1 MTLLF
6 CFLLVVVGKVPEAF
20 TMDPDEFEEEFNIKQ
35 PQKNDIN
42 IVFHC
47 FAGVRSRAAMEA
59 VHQIGFTK

>member
-1 MTLLF
+1 
-6 CFLLVVVGKVPEAF
+6 
-20 TMDPDEFEEEFNIKQ
+20 MDPDEFEQEFSVKQ

-59 VHQIGFTK
+59 VHQIGFTKYDKQ

>member
-1 MTLLF
+1 
-6 CFLLVVVGKVPEAF
+6 
-20 TMDPDEFEEEFNIKQ
+20 MDPDEFEEEFSVKQ

-59 VHQIGFTK
+59 VHQISNSVHNICPHLVTHCNS